1 MTRGSDHDV
10 ELIVSFLNT
19 HQGSDALA
27 GRYLLKEWLVARRL
41 LGDDEGVTSDDVRRV
56 AHVRAALGD
65 LIASRGRAEVDER
78 TSPTME
84 SATVRS
90 PLKVTVSPGE
100 PTVLELVPTG
110 DGVDR
115 AMAEL
120 VAAMYRVGAR
130 GDLVRLKA
138 CRECPGSY
146 FFDSSK
152 NRSRVWCD
160 MSACGSLAK
169 ARTYRQRRK
178 RPETY
183 S

>member
-1 MTRGSDHDV
+1 MNRGPDHDV
-10 ELIVSFLNT
+10 ELIVSFVNT
-19 HQGSDALA
+19 RKGGDALS
-27 GRYLLKEWLVARRL
+27 GRYLLKEWLVSWRL
-41 LGDDEGVTSDDVRRV
+41 LGDEETVTSDDVRRV
-56 AHVRAALGD
+56 ARVRAALGD
-65 LIASRGRAEVDER
+65 LIASRGRSDVDER
-78 TSPTME
+78 TPPTME

-90 PLKVTVSPGE
+90 PLKVTVRPGQ

-110 DGVDR
+110 SGVDG

-138 CRECPGSY
+138 CHECGGS
-146 FFDSSK
+146 FFDSSR

-160 MSACGSLAK
+160 MRSCGSRAK
-169 ARTYRQRRK
+169 ARTYRRRRK
-178 RPETY
+178 GPETL

>member
-1 MTRGSDHDV
+1 MNRGPDHDV
-10 ELIVSFLNT
+10 ELIVSFINT
-19 HQGSDALA
+19 RKGGDALS
-27 GRYLLKEWLVARRL
+27 GRYLLKEWLVSWRL
-41 LGDDEGVTSDDVRRV
+41 LRDEEGVTSDDVRRV
-56 AHVRAALGD
+56 ARVRAAFSD
-65 LIASRGRAEVDER
+65 LIASRGSDVDER
-78 TSPTME
+78 TPPTIE

-90 PLKVTVSPGE
+90 PLKVTVSPGQ

-110 DGVDR
+110 SGVDG

-138 CRECPGSY
+138 CHECGGS
-146 FFDSSK
+146 FFDSSR

-160 MSACGSLAK
+160 MRSCGSRAK
-169 ARTYRQRRK
+169 SRTYRRRRK
-178 RPETY
+178 RPETL